1 MDEPTAALGPRETAQ
16 VGELIIRLREKGL
29 GILLVSHD
37 VRDVIRLADR
47 IAVLK
52 NGELIG
58 IVDAARADEDSIVDM
73 IIRGSAK
80 GTRH

>member
-16 VGELIIRLREKGL
+16 VGELVLRLRAKGL

-52 NGELIG
+52 SGELVG
-58 IVDAARADEDSIVDM
+58 VVDGSEANEDSVVDM
-73 IIRGSAK
+73 IIRGSSK

>member
-16 VGELIIRLREKGL
+16 VGELTLRLREKGL

-52 NGELIG
+52 NGELVG
-58 IVDAARADEDSIVDM
+58 VVDADKADEDSIVDM
-73 IIRGSAK
+73 IIRGPAK
-80 GTRH
+80 GIRH